1 MRTLTWL
8 TTIALALAPG
18 LASADHQNTYYPQYA
33 RPELAPRYQQQNKL
47 AEVSAD
53 PRDGS
58 DRIQLPPGQFAY
70 LELRAREA
78 PIVLRDF
85 IVRFADGRMIR
96 TGSRGT
102 IVPGQGRVV
111 NLPQTGAPIVEVI
124 AEYGQPYGAY
134 GAYGSYGAY
143 RHAAW
148 NDRTPARL
156 EIFGVPQD
164 CEHDRPTPGWYR

>member
-1 MRTLTWL
+1 MRTIKWL
-8 TTIALALAPG
+8 TTIALALSPG
-18 LASADHQNTYYPQYA
+18 LASADHQSTYYPQYA

-78 PIVLRDF
+78 PIMLRDF
-85 IVRFADGRMIR
+85 IVRFADGRAIR

-111 NLPQTGAPIVEVI
+111 NLPQTGVPIVEVI
-124 AEYGQPYGAY
+124 AEYGSSPQYHQ
-134 GAYGSYGAY
+134 YGAY
-143 RHAAW
+143 RRAGW
-148 NDRTPARL
+148 YDRTPARL
-156 EIFGVPQD
+156 EIFGVSQD
-164 CEHDRPTPGWYR
+164 CEPARQTTGWYR

>member
-1 MRTLTWL
+1 MRTIKWL
-8 TTIALALAPG
+8 TTVALALAPG
-18 LASADHQNTYYPQYA
+18 LASADHQNTTYYPQYA

-78 PIVLRDF
+78 PIMLRDF
-85 IVRFADGRMIR
+85 IVRFADGRSIR

-111 NLPQTGAPIVEVI
+111 NLPQTGVPIVEVI
-124 AEYGQPYGAY
+124 AEYGGQQ
-134 GAYGSYGAY
+134 YGAY
-143 RHAAW
+143 RRVGW
-148 NDRTPARL
+148 YDRTPARL
-156 EIFGVPQD
+156 EIFGVSHD
-164 CEHDRPTPGWYR
+164 CEPGRQTTGWYR

>member
-1 MRTLTWL
+1 MRTISWL

-33 RPELAPRYQQQNKL
+33 RPELEPRYQQQNKL

-58 DRIQLPPGQFAY
+58 DRIQLPPGEFAY
-70 LELRAREA
+70 LELRARDA
-78 PIVLRDF
+78 PVMLRDF
-85 IVRFADGRMIR
+85 IVRFADGRTIR

-102 IVPGQGRVV
+102 IIPGQGRVV

-124 AEYGQPYGAY
+124 AEYGAPRYGH
-134 GAYGSYGAY
+134 YGAY
-143 RHAAW
+143 RRTGW
-148 NDRTPARL
+148 YDRTPARL
-156 EIFGVPQD
+156 EIFGVSHD
-164 CEHDRPTPGWYR
+164 CERNGWYR